1 MKLYQEIKSCRICGN
16 QELDVI
22 LEMKDMALTGV
33 FPKSR
38 EEKVASGPMT
48 LVKCRES
55 PNNDYCGLVQLRET
69 YNPNMMYGN
78 NYGYRSGL
86 NKSMVNHLDGKVKK
100 ILNQVTLNKD
110 DIVVDIGSND
120 STLLQAYPKGKA
132 TLVGFD
138 PTGEKF
144 REYYPDDIMLFVDFF
159 NSKKFKSK
167 FGSQKA
173 KIITSIAMFYDL
185 EEPLEFVR
193 EIFDILSDDGI
204 WVFEQSYLP
213 SMLEANSFDTIC
225 HEHQEYYRLKEIYWM
240 MKKVGFKIVDVEF
253 NEVNGGSFSVT
264 VAKPGFPAKE
274 TPDLAVFL
282 AEEEN
287 KGLSTNKPYDDFRV
301 RIYKFKSDIRQ
312 LLDRLHKQKKLIL
325 GYGASTKG
333 NVLLQF
339 SEITSE
345 DIPYMGEVN
354 ADKVGCFTPG
364 TLIPI
369 ISETEARKMNPDYFF
384 VFPWHFKEFILK
396 KEESIAGNDLSL
408 LFPLPSIEII
418 ETVRRVI

>member
-144 REYYPDDIMLFVDFF
+144 REYYPDDILLFVDFF
-159 NSKKFKSK
+159 TSEKFKSK

-185 EEPLEFVR
+185 EEPLEFVQ
-193 EIFDILSDDGI
+193 EIFDILSDDGVWI
-204 WVFEQSYLP
+204 FEQSYLP

-240 MKKVGFKIVDVEF
+240 MEKVGFKIIDIEF
-253 NEVNGGSFSVT
+253 NQVNGGSFSVA
-264 VAKPGFPAKE
+264 VAKPNSPVRE
-274 TPDLAVFL
+274 TPNLSSIL
-282 AEEEN
+282 EEEEK
-287 KGLSTNKPYDDFRV
+287 KGLSTNKPYDDFRT
-301 RIYKFKSDIRQ
+301 RIYEFKSDIRQ
-312 LLDRLHKQKKLIL
+312 LLDKIKKEKKLIL

-339 SEITSE
+339 SGITSK
-345 DIPYMGEVN
+345 DIPYVGEVN
-354 ADKVGCFTPG
+354 TDKVGCFTPR

-384 VFPWHFKEFILK
+384 VLPWHFKEFILE
-396 KEESIAGNDLSL
+396 KEKSIAGNGFSL

-418 ETVRRVI
+418 

>member
-1 MKLYQEIKSCRICGN
+1 MKLYREIKGCRICGN
-16 QELDVI
+16 QELDTI
-22 LEMKDMALTGV
+22 LEMQDMALTGI
-33 FPKSR
+33 FPKSK

-55 PNNDYCGLVQLRET
+55 LNNDCCGLVQLREI
-69 YNPNMMYGN
+69 YNPSMMYGQ

-86 NKSMVNHLDGKVKK
+86 NKSMINHLNGKVKK
-100 ILNQVTLNKD
+100 ILNQITLNQD
-110 DIVVDIGSND
+110 DIIVDIGSND
-120 STLLQAYPKGKA
+120 STLLQAYPKEKA

-144 REYYPDDIMLFVDFF
+144 REYYPDDIILFVDFF
-159 NSKKFKSK
+159 TSKNFKSK
-167 FGSQKA
+167 FGNKKA
-173 KIITSIAMFYDL
+173 KIITSIAMFYDVD
-185 EEPLEFVR
+185 EPLEFVR
-193 EIFDILSDDGI
+193 EVFDILSDDGI

-240 MKKVGFKIVDVEF
+240 MKKVGFKIIDIEF
-253 NEVNGGSFSVT
+253 NQVNGGSFSVT
-264 VAKPGFPAKE
+264 VAKPNSPEQE
-274 TPDLAVFL
+274 TPDLSLFL
-282 AEEEN
+282 EEEEK
-287 KGLSTNKPYDDFRV
+287 KGLSTNKPYDDFRT

-312 LLDRLHKQKKLIL
+312 LLDKLNKENKLIL

-339 SEITSE
+339 AGITSK

-354 ADKVGCFTPG
+354 TDKVGCFTPG

-369 ISETEARKMNPDYFF
+369 ISETEAKKMNPDYFF

-396 KEESIAGNDLSL
+396 KEKSIAGNDFSL

-418 ETVRRVI
+418 